1 MGRLREKPDARIDDH
16 EFEHLLLYHGLVG
29 TSPDNQRSF
38 KDVRADIMDAVD
50 NASSLQLGI
59 ALKLQPL
66 HWQDKLEK
74 ILSEIASTKNEQL
87 VSTLLPDREG
97 EPWPDHS
104 DPLGHDDWRVRANAA
119 FALGYLKAYQ
129 GVDKM
134 IKCLDDTASG
144 ASPAYCHVAYALA
157 KLPGTQSRD
166 ALLAHINDPEPWF
179 RVDTAVA
186 LSNFTDAQAKEA
198 LMQSLLTI
206 NPLSDYLAVALSKTF
221 PALQLL
227 EDSQDSARKGGCQML
242 TGLIEAATQTFTLET
257 LQDADLEACAAKL
270 SAMAASSIDVFLL
283 RAMLGFTSIWRDK
296 SQLLDVANFSSM
308 QNEIQKL
315 DAILTS
321 PASVAEVN
329 RVLEKFVQQAKPTTD
344 IELLNAVQLA
354 GAQKFKSSL
363 ANLLS
368 LLKLEVISREDVVA
382 AIGTIGDASG
392 AQPLIELAHELYKLE
407 ERTFPSLSA
416 VPVVEQDTPK
426 SKLYW
431 RILQAL
437 GNLPGKA
444 TNKFLFDAAGDF
456 APDKRQTIM
465 ESLNNLFT
473 SFTEDDIKQFTE
485 LVKGGL
491 DDPSA
496 TVKVSALQGVAA
508 LNAVQHLDKVLKMSD
523 SQEPS
528 ISRQA
533 LATLGRLSQSGDQSV
548 INAIK
553 EKVNA
558 ENDEKRKRRLAE
570 VIKGR

>member
-1 MGRLREKPDARIDDH
+1 MGRLREKPDVRLDDH

-87 VSTLLPDREG
+87 VSVLLPDREG

-119 FALGYLKAYQ
+119 FALGHLKASQ

-144 ASPAYCHVAYALA
+144 ASPAYCHIAYALA
-157 KLPGTQSRD
+157 KMPGAQSRD

-186 LSNFTDAQAKEA
+186 LSNFSDAQAKEA

-206 NPLSDYLAVALSKTF
+206 NPLSDYLAVALSKAF

-227 EDSQDSARKGGCQML
+227 EDSKDSARKGGCQML
-242 TGLIEAATQTFTLET
+242 TGLIEAATQTFTLEI
-257 LQDADLEACAAKL
+257 LQDAELEACAAKS
-270 SAMAASSIDVFLL
+270 SAMAALSIDVFLL
-283 RAMLGFTSIWRDK
+283 RVMLGFTSIWRDK
-296 SQLLDVANFSSM
+296 SQLLGVANFSSM

-321 PASVAEVN
+321 PASEAEVN

-363 ANLLS
+363 TNLLS
-368 LLKLEVISREDVVA
+368 LLKLEVISREEVVA

-392 AQPLIELAHELYKLE
+392 AQPLIELAHQLYKLE
-407 ERTFPSLSA
+407 ERTSPSLSA

-437 GNLPGKA
+437 CNLPGKA
-444 TNKFLFDAAGDF
+444 TNKFLFDAASDF
-456 APDKRQTIM
+456 APDKRQQIM
-465 ESLNNLFT
+465 ESLNNLFA

-491 DDPSA
+491 DDPAA

-533 LATLGRLSQSGDQSV
+533 LATLGRLSQSGDHSV

-558 ENDEKRKRRLAE
+558 ETDEKRKRRLAE
-570 VIKGR
+570 VIKGH